1 MIDGH
6 AHLDEIEDAAGAV
19 ARARAA
25 GVDRILAVGMDIA
38 SNRRT
43 LALAEE
49 HRGVVLPA
57 VGYHPWRIAS
67 EEMTVT
73 LAHVEKNLQ
82 RCVALG
88 EVGLDY
94 KVKVK
99 KSLQWEVF
107 AEVLHLARRYGKPVI
122 VHSRYSHQRCHRMVV
137 EAGIDR
143 AVFHWFSG
151 SLEIL
156 DRIIADGYYVSCTP
170 ALATSPAHRKAIR
183 HAPLDRILVETDCP
197 VPYQGKV
204 SEPAH
209 LLETIRALS
218 LLKALP
224 EAEVVRITTASAC
237 RFFQI

>member
-6 AHLDEIEDAAGAV
+6 AHLNEIEDTAGAV

-25 GVDRILAVGMDIA
+25 GVDRILAVGMDLA

-43 LALAEE
+43 LALSVE
-49 HRGVVLPA
+49 HKGVVLPA
-57 VGYHPWRIAS
+57 VGYHPWNIKREDLAA
-67 EEMTVT
+67 T
-73 LAHVEKNLQ
+73 LAHMDRHLE
-82 RCVALG
+82 RCVAVG

-99 KSLQWEVF
+99 KSLQWQVF
-107 AEVLHLARRYGKPVI
+107 EEVLRLAVRRSKPVI
-122 VHSRYSHQRCHRMVV
+122 VHSRYSHRRCHKMVS

-151 SLEIL
+151 PLDIL

-170 ALATSPAHRKAIR
+170 ALATSPAHRQAMR
-183 HAPLDRILVETDCP
+183 HAPLEKILVETDCP
-197 VPYQGKV
+197 VAYQGKV

-209 LLETIRALS
+209 LVDTVRQLG
-218 LLKALP
+218 LLKQLP
-224 EAEVVRITTASAC
+224 EKEVARITTASA
-237 RFFQI
+237 RRLFRI